1 MPSSVGDRRASPGT
15 SDRGA
20 QPSFEAVACESHV
33 PLNMTAPISRL
44 PVELLQT
51 IFRIA
56 FPIRK
61 KAHAFKILQ
70 ITHVCRYW
78 RAAAHSCTGFWSNI
92 FIDDTTPAFVTCC
105 LELAGGQPLNIYI
118 NLEIMTTY
126 SRAECRLK
134 RKLRANDVDSINLLF
149 EHPERVQTLDIT
161 APFGVCGQGKLL
173 APIFDACRT
182 LFPYVNRLGW
192 TDVSWTDISL
202 GSDDIDSTIPYSLPR
217 LKNLTLLRHSGT
229 PVIDEVFGLKSLG
242 WMAENVSARRFVELL
257 RRNEGLE
264 SITMRGC
271 TYHVAPDDPLACDPQ
286 PVSLPNLKSLGMSDC
301 IETTLYLNAP
311 LLSSLP
317 ILRVCYDE
325 PPSRIGFWS
334 SSPDNPNLSLRIIS
348 KTLDPSVATKLAP
361 FWRGVTTFGLH
372 RSAIPHRHK
381 LYRYPEE
388 IADIWKLLP
397 RLLVLEVTW
406 SHGLDGIL
414 QPLFQSADLC
424 PALSRIEVSPSSELM
439 DDRGALEFFSKFL
452 ESRAARGKHLSE
464 IVLNHKMNSDG
475 SPKELVPVRLR
486 DWFSGYSYSPEE
498 AAYHPS
504 SHHLGAFWAV
514 FSERCRG
521 FLRQA

>member
-1 MPSSVGDRRASPGT
+1 MSPRTSVPET
-15 SDRGA
+15 
-20 QPSFEAVACESHV
+20 QPSFEVVARKLHV
-33 PLNMTAPISRL
+33 PSDMTAPINRL
-44 PVELLQT
+44 PVESLQA

-56 FPIRK
+56 FLIRT
-61 KAHAFKILQ
+61 KAHAFRILQ
-70 ITHVCRYW
+70 ATHVCRYW
-78 RAAAHSCTGFWSNI
+78 RAAAHSYTRFWSNI
-92 FIDDTTPAFVTCC
+92 FIDDTAPAFVTRC
-105 LELAGGQPLNIYI
+105 LGLAGGWPLNIYI

-134 RKLRANDVDSINLLF
+134 RKLRANDVDSINLLL
-149 EHPERVQTLDIT
+149 EHPERVRTLDIT

-173 APIFDACRT
+173 APVFNACRT
-182 LFPYVNRLGW
+182 LFPHVSRLGW

-217 LKNLTLLRHSGT
+217 LKHLMVLRHSGT
-229 PVIDEVFGLKSLG
+229 PIIDEVFGLKSLE

-264 SITMRGC
+264 SITMREC
-271 TYHVAPDDPLACDPQ
+271 TYHIAPDDPLACDLQ

-317 ILRVCYDE
+317 ILRACYDE
-325 PPSRIGFWS
+325 LPSRIGFWS
-334 SSPDNPNLSLRIIS
+334 YSPDNPSLSIRIVS
-348 KTLDPSVATKLAP
+348 KTLDPSVATRLAP
-361 FWRGVTTFGLH
+361 LWRGVTTFGLH
-372 RSAIPHRHK
+372 QSAIPHRHK

-388 IADIWKLLP
+388 MADIWKLLP
-397 RLLVLEVTW
+397 RLRVLEVTW
-406 SHGLDGIL
+406 SHGLDRIL
-414 QPLFQSADLC
+414 QPLLQSADIC
-424 PALSRIEVSPSSELM
+424 PTLSKIEVSPSSEFM
-439 DDRGALEFFSKFL
+439 DDWGALDFFSKFL

-475 SPKELVPVRLR
+475 SPKELVPVHLR

-498 AAYHPS
+498 AAYHSS
-504 SHHLGAFWAV
+504 SHHLDAFWAV